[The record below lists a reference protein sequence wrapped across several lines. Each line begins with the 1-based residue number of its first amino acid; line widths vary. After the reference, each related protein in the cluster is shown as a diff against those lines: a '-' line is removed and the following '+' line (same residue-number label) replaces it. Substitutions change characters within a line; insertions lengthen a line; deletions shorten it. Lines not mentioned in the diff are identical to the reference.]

1 MCHLVHIIQ
10 WFFGTQLTYRSP
22 RYDHPSEE
30 FWLDPLTLKFGPY
43 VYASIYYKSPWLPCL
58 PRRTLEVGDRW
69 ERRVHPEGGLY
80 FCDRE
85 KVCPFIN
92 LISRRYASF
101 AQRVLTD
108 TYMHEELPRNTINDF
123 VDKIEQFIAKNG
135 LAPPVLPENRT
146 LVLEIRQTGRCGYYF
161 VDHSNQCLFWLEPYN
176 AFDMIDNFKIEMTL
190 PLFGA
195 SSYLPGI
202 IISCLALASRME
214 DEIAILV
221 P

>member
-1 MCHLVHIIQ
+1 
-10 WFFGTQLTYRSP
+10 
-22 RYDHPSEE
+22 
-30 FWLDPLTLKFGPY
+30 
-43 VYASIYYKSPWLPCL
+43 
-58 PRRTLEVGDRW
+58 
-69 ERRVHPEGGLY
+69 
-80 FCDRE
+80 
-85 KVCPFIN
+85 
-92 LISRRYASF
+92 
-101 AQRVLTD
+101 
-108 TYMHEELPRNTINDF
+108 MHEELPRNTINDF

-176 AFDMIDNFKIEMTL
+176 AFDMIDNFKIEMTP

-214 DEIAILV
+214 DEIAVLV